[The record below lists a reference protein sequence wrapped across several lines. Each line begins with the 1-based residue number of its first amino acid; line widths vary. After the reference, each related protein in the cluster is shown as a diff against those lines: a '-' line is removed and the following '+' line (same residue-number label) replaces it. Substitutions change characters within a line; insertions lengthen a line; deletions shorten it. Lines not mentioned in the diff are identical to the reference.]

1 MERLHD
7 ALWIHE
13 DDGTLAG
20 LRLRRRATVVQLAG
34 GGLWVHSPT
43 PLTPPFQSGL
53 AAIDEVA
60 SLVAPN
66 NGHCSWIGEWA
77 DAYPRAEIHVAEGVP
92 TRRSKLRV
100 DRIMSP
106 TMEPRW
112 ASDFDQSTMVG
123 APLFDESV
131 FLHKASRSL
140 IVSDLIQNHNRSDQR
155 GVGKLIARFASE
167 PQGYKGLC
175 LAHQLKRAG
184 TIEDCE
190 AFSKFLD
197 TIEGWNFDRIIVAHG
212 DVVED
217 RAREV
222 LTDLLSSIRDGGL
235 SDTK

>member
-7 ALWIHE
+7 ALWIQD
-13 DDGTLAG
+13 DDGMVAG
-20 LRLRRRATVVQLAG
+20 LRLRRRATVVQLAS

-43 PLTPPFQSGL
+43 PLTPRFQSEL
-53 AAIDEVA
+53 VAIDEVA
-60 SLVAPN
+60 FLVAPN
-66 NGHCSWIGEWA
+66 NGHCSWIGDWA
-77 DAYPRAEIHVAEGVP
+77 NAYPRAEIHVAAGVP
-92 TRRSKLRV
+92 AKQSRLRV
-100 DRIMSP
+100 DRIMSL
-106 TMEPRW
+106 TVEPRW
-112 ASDFDQSTMVG
+112 ASDFDQSTMIG

-184 TIEDCE
+184 TIEDRE
-190 AFSKFLD
+190 AFTKFLD
-197 TIEGWNFDRIIVAHG
+197 KIDGWHFDRIIVAHG

-222 LTDLLSSIRDGGL
+222 LTDLLRSIHE
-235 SDTK
+235 